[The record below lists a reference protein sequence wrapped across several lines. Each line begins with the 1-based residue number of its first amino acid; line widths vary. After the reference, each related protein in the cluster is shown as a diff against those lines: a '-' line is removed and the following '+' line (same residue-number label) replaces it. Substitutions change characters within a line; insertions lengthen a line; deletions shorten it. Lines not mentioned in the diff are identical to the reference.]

1 MEAKEILARVK
12 QLFNE
17 LAGAPPPMPPA
28 PPTEPT
34 AAKEYELKIGGKVT
48 IDKLEV
54 GGIVVIDGS
63 PALPGDLELVDG
75 TKLTVADNGVIS
87 AVTPGTGV
95 EPAEPVA
102 EPTGGEDMGSK
113 FAAFETLTSAKFA
126 NYESKFAA
134 YENKFSEY
142 ELKLSKYKEMIDQ
155 LLQFGKLMVEAPQAQ
170 PDNSVKTQNA
180 FKETKQK
187 DLSILFN

>member
-1 MEAKEILARVK
+1 MEAKEILVRVK

-102 EPTGGEDMGSK
+102 EPDGTDMGSK

-170 PDNSVKTQNA
+170 PDNSVKTQNT